1 MSLEIK
7 QDSHYQGQNWWKWSV
22 WIEGP
27 MEELKQIENVTYVLH
42 PSFANPVRTVTKLA
56 SKFKLS
62 SQGWGIFTI
71 RIKVLKKDGS
81 AESYAVDLELSFPND
96 LIDGPPPIR
105 TGSSLAAIEPPE
117 GPKSDTT
124 ASKAQTE
131 IRELVNEYEAVR
143 RTMSAGDPRTIK
155 MAKIASRMRSLA
167 RPAVPLLK
175 DFVESPSAGER
186 LAATS
191 ILEEIPDPEYL
202 IWLADRINTEKPFI
216 GFHASRALLTA
227 ARTLHSSHANEVRN
241 AIARA
246 QANLNSLD
254 WKDPNQVSVLRQAQL
269 ALNEE

>member
-117 GPKSDTT
+117 GPNRTPRLQRRKPRFGSWSTST
-124 ASKAQTE
+124 KLCAGRCRPE
-131 IRELVNEYEAVR
+131 IH
-143 RTMSAGDPRTIK
+143 
-155 MAKIASRMRSLA
+155 
-167 RPAVPLLK
+167 
-175 DFVESPSAGER
+175 ER
-186 LAATS
+186 
-191 ILEEIPDPEYL
+191 
-202 IWLADRINTEKPFI
+202 
-216 GFHASRALLTA
+216 
-227 ARTLHSSHANEVRN
+227 
-241 AIARA
+241 
-246 QANLNSLD
+246 
-254 WKDPNQVSVLRQAQL
+254 
-269 ALNEE
+269 